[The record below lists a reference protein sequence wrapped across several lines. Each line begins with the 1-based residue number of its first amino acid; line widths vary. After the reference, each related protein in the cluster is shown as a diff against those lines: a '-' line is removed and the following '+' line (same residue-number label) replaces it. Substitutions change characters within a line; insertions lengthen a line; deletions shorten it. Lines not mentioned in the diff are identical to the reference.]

1 MKINGIKIAV
11 KRGLMI
17 FQKHLPQIMCFL
29 GTAGTVAGTVM
40 ACRATTKLEA
50 TLNKMQQVKDD
61 LEARRDEMEE
71 NEYKRELTKVYLQ
84 NGFEMVKLYGPAA
97 ITLIGSLALLNGS
110 SVILHKRN
118 TALAAAYAVLRES
131 YNQYKQKAIAAG
143 AEEPYITDSDA
154 PLKINTKGEKPKPG
168 DVKTFWFMYDAVN
181 TEDYMDA
188 YGANLQTLSEKE
200 KFLSK
205 ALRHSEQRLLTLNE
219 ILDYLNFRVKRFEDG
234 DNWCVTYDPSPENS
248 VYYDRLVDLGFHD
261 NYMFTHGYENCTELK
276 ITCVYKPEGL
286 PQLIEA

>member
-1 MKINGIKIAV
+1 MKLNGLKIAL
-11 KRGLMI
+11 KRGLMVV
-17 FQKHLPQIMCFL
+17 QKHLPEIMCVA
-29 GTAGTVAGTVM
+29 GTVGTVAGTVM
-40 ACRATTKLEA
+40 ACRATMKLES

-61 LEARRDEMEE
+61 LEARKDEMDDH
-71 NEYKRELTKVYLQ
+71 EYKRELTKVYLQ
-84 NGFEMVKLYGPAA
+84 NGFELVKLYGPAA
-97 ITLIGSLALLNGS
+97 ITLIGSLAMLNGS
-110 SVILHKRN
+110 SIILKKRN

-131 YNQYKQKAIAAG
+131 YNQYKQKAINSG
-143 AEEPYITDSDA
+143 VEEAYITDSDA
-154 PLKINTKGEKPKPG
+154 PLKVNAEGEKPKPG

-181 TEDYMDA
+181 TDDYTDA
-188 YGANLQTLSEKE
+188 YGANYQILSEKE

-261 NYMFTHGYENCTELK
+261 NYMFTHGEENCTELK

>member
-1 MKINGIKIAV
+1 MNTNGFKIAV
-11 KRGLMI
+11 KRGLMVV
-17 FQKHLPQIMCFL
+17 QKHLPQIMCVV
-29 GTAGTVAGTVM
+29 GTAGTIAGTVM

-50 TLNKMQQVKDD
+50 TLSKMQQVKDD

-131 YNQYKQKAIAAG
+131 YNQYRKKMIDAG
-143 AEEPYITDSDA
+143 VEEPSIAESET
-154 PLKINTKGEKPKPG
+154 PLTINAEGDKPKPG
-168 DVKTFWFMYDAVN
+168 DVKTFWFMYDAAN

-188 YGANLQTLSEKE
+188 FGANYQLLTEKE

-205 ALRHSEQRLLTLNE
+205 SLRHSEQKLLTLNE
-219 ILDYLNFRVKRFEDG
+219 ILDYLNFRIKRFEDG
-234 DNWCVTYDPSPENS
+234 DHWCVTYDPSPEAS

-286 PQLIEA
+286 PKLIEA